1 MSTLHQRISLYL
13 HEHTPDGRR
22 IETAESDS
30 LEYEY
35 LLARAEANLQ
45 SAQEL
50 QDKLEQDLAE
60 GQSSPTP

>member
-1 MSTLHQRISLYL
+1 MSTLHERISHYL

-22 IETAESDS
+22 IVAAESYS

-45 SAQEL
+45 IAQERL
-50 QDKLEQDLAE
+50 NKLEQGLAE
-60 GQSSPTP
+60 GQSPPTF